1 MKTLRLTA
9 LIGGALLLAAAGLP
23 AQDNKSSGPAIKKRE
38 VARDK
43 YEEMRSGGAR
53 AVSSGDEALS
63 HGDLLVI
70 RRKGND
76 TVSGVL
82 VYQDAKNNRLLVR
95 TRPNMAPVA
104 VPMQD
109 VQEIERIVP
118 ASTSGD
124 KGGVRF
130 ANEAEARRAAN
141 YEIQTIEVFNG
152 PVRSVSYIGK
162 TLSAAE
168 RAQLDAME
176 RAANRQADDA
186 AMVETLSERALRGPE
201 RLDIAELVR
210 QLTPQPP
217 AFATAAINTN
227 FPVNTPLF
235 PYAAPFYG
243 AGYGGFGYGGSSALT
258 TALPAIL
265 NAGSSAPASAVIQIP
280 ERTQDNTAE
289 LVKALQTAR
298 ESLAKSREDY
308 AKVSNRA
315 RFDDN
320 GRIVAVMLDE
330 K

>member
-23 AQDNKSSGPAIKKRE
+23 AQDNKSGPAIKKRE

-53 AVSSGDEALS
+53 AVASGDDALS

-95 TRPNMAPVA
+95 PRPNMAPVA

-141 YEIQTIEVFNG
+141 YEIQTI
-152 PVRSVSYIGK
+152 
-162 TLSAAE
+162 
-168 RAQLDAME
+168 
-176 RAANRQADDA
+176 
-186 AMVETLSERALRGPE
+186 
-201 RLDIAELVR
+201 
-210 QLTPQPP
+210 
-217 AFATAAINTN
+217 
-227 FPVNTPLF
+227 
-235 PYAAPFYG
+235 
-243 AGYGGFGYGGSSALT
+243 
-258 TALPAIL
+258 
-265 NAGSSAPASAVIQIP
+265 
-280 ERTQDNTAE
+280 
-289 LVKALQTAR
+289 
-298 ESLAKSREDY
+298 
-308 AKVSNRA
+308 
-315 RFDDN
+315 
-320 GRIVAVMLDE
+320 
-330 K
+330 